1 MTGVVAVVEAVV
13 VVVDD
18 TGRVQGVLAETAV
31 ISALCPGT
39 RHLAVDILAKPNIRD
54 FSEQRI

>member
-1 MTGVVAVVEAVV
+1 MTGVVAVVEAV

-18 TGRVQGVLAETAV
+18 TGRVQGVLAERAV
-31 ISALCPGT
+31 ISALCSGT
-39 RHLAVDILAKPNIRD
+39 RHLAVDILAKPNIGD